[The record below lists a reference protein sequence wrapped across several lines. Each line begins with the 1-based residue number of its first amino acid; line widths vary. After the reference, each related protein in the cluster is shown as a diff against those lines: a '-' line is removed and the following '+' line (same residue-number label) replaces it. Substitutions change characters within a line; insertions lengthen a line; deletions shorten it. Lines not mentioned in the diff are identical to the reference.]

1 MPNCITNYLHKS
13 YRIVAPII
21 HVPNNC
27 RQDEVRYTPN
37 RERNGDVYCVNVVK
51 EPQAERR

>member
-51 EPQAERR
+51 EAQAERR